1 MISINKR
8 LVTLFIIGL
17 LFLAILFRFFQLQV
31 IDYENFKDRAIN
43 KVIRI
48 IPISAPRG
56 LIKDRN
62 NLIIVNNANSYD
74 FQLVPYDV
82 QDNFNYKLLLNYID
96 IDTLKI
102 KEKVSSYKN
111 SSDRKF
117 TPISL
122 KNKLPQNIVFKVR
135 EQKEEFPGLVIRE
148 VFIRDYLHNSNI
160 NLAHVLSEVKIQ
172 NKTSFDPRKDKI
184 SLEPEGGGVEKFYNQ
199 KLQGVPGREY
209 RLFDASGMD
218 REIYSGDLY
227 NHIKPIEGEN
237 LNLTID
243 IELQEFVYQTMQDFE
258 KNKHE
263 GTIILSDPET
273 GEILTYVNSPAFDI
287 KKMLI
292 GISRSEMDSLN
303 KLNSPFFNRGVNPY
317 LSGSI
322 MKIPSAIALLE
333 EGFDRN
339 TLYDCNGEF
348 VLDPRSNEEPPKCWA
363 NHKDSV
369 NLKTA
374 ISQSCNVFFWKSVKD
389 NYKSIY
395 KDKWSIWINQLGF
408 SNLTNIELLYEKQAR
423 IDATHLAKSH
433 MINKAIG
440 QGESKVTPIQVVQMI
455 NAIANDGF
463 LIRPHLNRDLHFDK
477 RNIGLKKSTLLFIQ
491 DAMRATV
498 ETGTADISNIKNVV
512 VRAKTGT
519 AELGRFKDINKNG
532 IRDRE
537 PLIEDLNGNGKY
549 EKELGDRFNDSNK
562 NGKRDYIEPQYMNAW
577 YAGYME
583 YDTNKKVS
591 IVVFLQESAHSQQ
604 RGGKWASRMAKQ
616 ILDKYL
622 KIEGFKSE

>member
-17 LFLAILFRFFQLQV
+17 LFLVILFRFFKLQI

-62 NLIIVNNANSYD
+62 NLVIVSNAKSYD

-82 QDNFNYKLLLNYID
+82 QSNFNYKLLLNYID
-96 IDTLKI
+96 IDTLTI

-122 KNKLPQNIVFKVR
+122 KNKLSQDIVFKVR

-184 SLEPEGGGVEKFYNQ
+184 SLEPEGGGVEKYYNQ
-199 KLQGVPGREY
+199 KIQGVPGREY

-227 NHIKPIEGEN
+227 SHIQPIEGED

-243 IELQEFVYQTMQDFE
+243 IELQEFIYQTMQNFE
-258 KNKHE
+258 ENKHK
-263 GTIILSDPET
+263 GTIILSNPEN
-273 GEILTYVNSPAFDI
+273 GEILAYVNSPVYDI

-292 GISRSEMDSLN
+292 GISNSEMDSLN
-303 KLNSPFFNRGVNPY
+303 KLDSPFFNRGVNPY

-333 EGFDRN
+333 EGFDKN
-339 TLYDCNGEF
+339 TVYDCNGKF
-348 VLDPRSNEEPPKCWA
+348 ILDPRSDEDPPKCWA
-363 NHKDSV
+363 NHEDSV
-369 NLKTA
+369 SLKTA
-374 ISQSCNVFFWKSVKD
+374 ISKSCNVFFWKSVKD

-395 KDKWSIWINQLGF
+395 KDRWSVWTNKLGF
-408 SNLTNIELLYEKQAR
+408 SDLTNIELLYEKKSR
-423 IDATHLAKSH
+423 VDSTHLAKSH

-440 QGESKVTPIQVVQMI
+440 QGESKVTPIQVIQMI

-463 LIRPHLNRDLHFDK
+463 LIRPHLNRDLHLDR
-477 RNIGLKKSTLLFIQ
+477 RNIGVKKSTLLFIQ

-498 ETGTADISNIKNVV
+498 ETGTANISNIKNVV
-512 VRAKTGT
+512 VKAKTGT
-519 AELGRFKDINKNG
+519 AELGRFKDINGNG
-532 IRDRE
+532 KRDKE
-537 PLIEDLNGNGKY
+537 PLIEDINQNGKY
-549 EKELGDRFNDSNK
+549 EPDLGDRLNDLNK
-562 NGKRDYIEPQYMNAW
+562 NGDRDFIEPQYMNAW
-577 YAGYME
+577 YGGYME
-583 YDTNKKVS
+583 YGNKKVS
-591 IVVFLQESAHSQQ
+591 IVVFLENSAHSQQ
-604 RGGKWASRMAKQ
+604 RGSKWASRMAKK
-616 ILDKYL
+616 ILNKYL
-622 KIEGFKSE
+622 EIEEFVSD